1 LSRKTILTL
10 LGLTALAALA
20 RFATLDLQSFHH
32 DEAVTAGQVLDPGL
46 GATLDQ
52 VAGGERS
59 PPLYYILA
67 WGWSTLFGT
76 GEVGLRSLSALIGTL
91 MVPAA
96 FFCGR
101 ALASERV
108 GLTAALFF
116 ALNPY
121 LVWYSQEARSYI
133 LMALFATIAI
143 WGLARWDREGG
154 HRSLWIWALGSA
166 GALLSHYF
174 AAFLIV
180 PQALWLLL
188 RGERRPV
195 LRPVAAVAVVG
206 IALVPL
212 ALAQQGSDRRE
223 GFTDRPVAERV
234 LEVGLNYVAS
244 EDPDPLSGSGKVDAV
259 QIGAGMGGLVL
270 AALAAWIFFRRPPAD
285 EGQEDTGRER
295 YAAARLAAL
304 AAIAIAV
311 PAVLALAGLDLLNP
325 RNLLAI
331 VVPVLLVGALIFG
344 GTRDRLALAGLAAT
358 AALFAAVVL
367 AFNLSAEMQREDWRG
382 AAEAMGEPDG
392 ARIVVAPKNGDD
404 PLELY
409 LDAAKFEGGRFEDGV
424 EVSEILALG
433 TGGGVSVPAGFE
445 SASTL
450 PLPPLFELESFE
462 SSAPRTVTPADFEG
476 ATGGRFVVLIDR

>member
-1 LSRKTILTL
+1 MSRQTLLAL

-67 WGWSTLFGT
+67 WGWSTIFGT

-108 GLTAALFF
+108 GLAAALLF

-143 WGLARWDREGG
+143 GGLARWEREGDR
-154 HRSLWIWALGSA
+154 RSLWIWALASA

-174 AAFLIV
+174 AVFLIV

-188 RGERRPV
+188 RGERKPRPS
-195 LRPVAAVAVVG
+195 A
-206 IALVPL
+206 
-212 ALAQQGSDRRE
+212 DRR
-223 GFTDRPVAERV
+223 GRR
-234 LEVGLNYVAS
+234 
-244 EDPDPLSGSGKVDAV
+244 
-259 QIGAGMGGLVL
+259 
-270 AALAAWIFFRRPPAD
+270 RRP
-285 EGQEDTGRER
+285 R
-295 YAAARLAAL
+295 ARSARARS
-304 AAIAIAV
+304 
-311 PAVLALAGLDLLNP
+311 AGLRSP
-325 RNLLAI
+325 R
-331 VVPVLLVGALIFG
+331 
-344 GTRDRLALAGLAAT
+344 GLHR
-358 AALFAAVVL
+358 
-367 AFNLSAEMQREDWRG
+367 SPRG
-382 AAEAMGEPDG
+382 R
-392 ARIVVAPKNGDD
+392 ARRSRSG
-404 PLELY
+404 
-409 LDAAKFEGGRFEDGV
+409 
-424 EVSEILALG
+424 
-433 TGGGVSVPAGFE
+433 
-445 SASTL
+445 
-450 PLPPLFELESFE
+450 
-462 SSAPRTVTPADFEG
+462 
-476 ATGGRFVVLIDR
+476 